1 MAEFTTAC
9 PHCNTE
15 LQAQT
20 EWIGMEAECTEC
32 QTSFVIQAPVTV
44 AAPVV
49 QVAASAE
56 PAISNPPVEPFL
68 KKHKKWCVIA
78 ALWIVSIVL
87 SVFITAQITQNSSYS
102 TSSGSSGSSGSSSL
116 ESTFNSKQKSENN
129 SDQKSNSTADSPQ
142 EIETQVKKLIN
153 EYLSAAQKKSYYLSK
168 YFIEPSDA
176 YSFNWIINSWNIVG
190 SDLYDKW
197 DDKSN
202 LVNVFIDFAMP
213 TGGNVKKHYKISV
226 KKHKGEWKISS
237 VMDY

>member
-56 PAISNPPVEPFL
+56 PAIPNPPIEPFL

-78 ALWIVSIVL
+78 ALWLVSIVL

-116 ESTFNSKQKSENN
+116 E
-129 SDQKSNSTADSPQ
+129 
-142 EIETQVKKLIN
+142 
-153 EYLSAAQKKSYYLSK
+153 
-168 YFIEPSDA
+168 
-176 YSFNWIINSWNIVG
+176 
-190 SDLYDKW
+190 
-197 DDKSN
+197 
-202 LVNVFIDFAMP
+202 
-213 TGGNVKKHYKISV
+213 
-226 KKHKGEWKISS
+226 
-237 VMDY
+237 

>member
-1 MAEFTTAC
+1 MADFTTAC
-9 PHCNTE
+9 PHCNAE

-56 PAISNPPVEPFL
+56 PANSNPPVEPFL

-78 ALWIVSIVL
+78 ALWLVSIVL

-102 TSSGSSGSSGSSSL
+102 TSSGSSGSSSL

-153 EYLSAAQKKSYYLSK
+153 EYLSAAQRKSYSLSQ
-168 YFIEPSDA
+168 YFIDPSRA
-176 YSFNWIINSWNIVG
+176 SYFNWIINSWNIIG
-190 SDLYDKW
+190 PTYDRW
-197 DDKSN
+197 DNESN
-202 LVNVFIDFAMP
+202 NVTVFIDFAMP
-213 TGGNVKKHYKISV
+213 TGGNVKKHYTISV
-226 KKHKGEWKISS
+226 KKHKGAWKISH
-237 VMDY
+237 VMEY

>member
-9 PHCNTE
+9 PHCNAE

-78 ALWIVSIVL
+78 ALWLVSIVL

-142 EIETQVKKLIN
+142 EIEAQVKKLIN

-168 YFIEPSDA
+168 YFIEPSSA

-190 SDLYDKW
+190 PKYDSW
-197 DDKSN
+197 DKDIN
-202 LVNVFIDFAMP
+202 IVIVFIDLAMP
-213 TGGNVKKHYKISV
+213 TGGNVKKSYNFHV
-226 KKHKGEWKISS
+226 KEHKGEWKISTIA
-237 VMDY
+237 DY